1 MTEYRHEHDWLSAPE
16 PTLPPAM
23 SELRITSCSDRITKR
38 LYSQYM
44 GWPRHNSSPDII
56 TQCICCLW
64 LMGLIIFKCWE
75 EVIRWYK
82 LDNVS
87 ASVTNAT
94 LLNIKLCHT
103 HHLTLSQ
110 IFHEQWYFCIVNPR
124 MFYWTLNG
132 LIKWELKL
140 NTFVFAVTMHLFNCS
155 GHWALT
161 CDLLT
166 QLIFPEYTSNKTLIK
181 FVDL

>member
-1 MTEYRHEHDWLSAPE
+1 MSAKRWNPYFPPWYCRIWPQCIICCLSPSMTEYRHEHDWLSAPE

-94 LLNIKLCHT
+94 LLNIRLCHT

-110 IFHEQWYFCIVNPR
+110 IFH
-124 MFYWTLNG
+124 
-132 LIKWELKL
+132 
-140 NTFVFAVTMHLFNCS
+140 
-155 GHWALT
+155 
-161 CDLLT
+161 D
-166 QLIFPEYTSNKTLIK
+166 
-181 FVDL
+181 